1 MLSKI
6 DRESHGGE
14 LSAEGTF
21 ETGSRWTRLAT
32 VACALG
38 LCIVAR
44 DAHAVSDVNVYIEGC
59 PSLQSC
65 NDPTL
70 TFQGGLGSGDGGGGP
85 LDISDIRMDVAH
97 GSTVQA
103 TAIANQGTL
112 RVYVYASRPTTGPIV
127 VGPDITAP
135 DQAHAQAK
143 ADFSD
148 ELTIMGAPGN
158 IGLVDVDFTTVLSGV
173 MTPSPPPLYAG
184 NQAILRLCIDSVFGG
199 CTWALSNES
208 YIPSH
213 ATQTLTLKGVA
224 AGSVL
229 YLYGELTAD
238 ATAETDFNVG
248 AFTLNYLD
256 TGAVYAR
263 ATTPGSSLVARS
275 GHDYAQTV
283 PEPGTDLLQIAAVLC
298 LAALPKACKRH
309 P

>member
-1 MLSKI
+1 
-6 DRESHGGE
+6 

-21 ETGSRWTRLAT
+21 ETGSQWTRLAT

-44 DAHAVSDVNVYIEGC
+44 DAHALSQVNVYIEGC
-59 PSLQSC
+59 PSLLSC

-70 TFQGGLGSGDGGGGP
+70 AFGNGLGSGDGGGGP

-103 TAIANQGTL
+103 TAIADQGTL
-112 RVYVYASRPTTGPIV
+112 RVYVYASRPTTGPIM
-127 VGPDITAP
+127 VGPMITAP

-143 ADFSD
+143 AEFDD
-148 ELTIMGAPGN
+148 ELTVMGAPGS
-158 IGLVDVDFTTVLSGV
+158 LVDVDFTTVLSGV
-173 MTPSPPPLYAG
+173 MTPSPPPFYAG
-184 NQAILRLCIDSVFGG
+184 NQAILRFCIDEALGG

-213 ATQTLTLKGVA
+213 ATQTLTMKFV

-229 YLYGELTAD
+229 YVYGELTAD

-248 AFTLNYLD
+248 AFTLNYLGTAVETRTTVPATD
-256 TGAVYAR
+256 AGGVVYAR

-275 GHDYAQTV
+275 GHDYSQTV
-283 PEPGTDLLQIAAVLC
+283 PEPSATLSLFTLGIVGLGVA
-298 LAALPKACKRH
+298 RH
-309 P
+309 RRIR